1 MIGYGLVGLLISWWL
16 AAPSAFAAE
25 GLNEFPNY
33 LDRAQLPTEAQAQGF
48 PQEWRTYSFSNDRNP
63 AFAAPSNSAAGQ
75 PIDWAFAGGG
85 AVPLDRP
92 VVTIGGSHLEETVTP
107 DSLPLDP
114 RTIAYVAGMPVG
126 VSVVRGIVYVGSD
139 NGYTYALNALTGRL
153 IWAHYGWNMTMSNPL
168 VVDGRVFVTTGN
180 PFFNYEQT
188 MNYVR
193 GKPAIR
199 GPGLNTVFALDALTG
214 QELWR
219 YHTPGEIMPTA
230 AYHDGAL
237 FVGTGDGHIYAVEAA
252 TGKLR
257 WKTFLESFVSM
268 SSTLAAEGLLFVG
281 GTRPHFLYALDAATG
296 RIVWKQ
302 TIPKVVA
309 TGIGDG
315 TPSYAEGLVFQ
326 MFTVETGQSEAPLE
340 NVLVA
345 LEAKTGAIR
354 WQEQLGPGGS
364 FPGMKVAVATVV
376 GDTIYAASPV
386 SQRYVAVDLR
396 SGQLRWATEL
406 GGRSRSGAAI
416 RDGIAYLPLNKGEML
431 AIRTKDGAILSRYK
445 VGGGFGPVTPVLV
458 GQTLY
463 MANMFGWVH
472 AIPIHSF
479 STAPPVPQG

>member
-1 MIGYGLVGLLISWWL
+1 MNRYVLLGLCVSLW
-16 AAPSAFAAE
+16 SATASGFAADA
-25 GLNEFPNY
+25 LTQFPSY

-63 AFAAPSNSAAGQ
+63 AFAAPADSPAGQ
-75 PIDWAFAGGG
+75 PIAWAFAGAG
-85 AVPLDRP
+85 AAPLDRP
-92 VVTIGGSHLEETVTP
+92 VVTIGGSHSEDLPP
-107 DSLPLDP
+107 DSSPLDP
-114 RTIAYVAGMPVG
+114 RTVAYVAGMPVG

-139 NGYTYALNALTGRL
+139 NGYTYALNALTGRV

-168 VVDGRVFVTTGN
+168 VVEGRVFVTTGN

-188 MNYVR
+188 MNYVK

-199 GPGLNTVFALDALTG
+199 GPGLNSIFALDALTG
-214 QELWR
+214 EERWR

-237 FVGTGDGHIYAVEAA
+237 FVGTGDGHMYAVEAG

-257 WKTFLESFVSM
+257 WKSVLESFVSM

-281 GTRPHFLYALDAATG
+281 GTRPHFLYALDPATG

-315 TPSYAEGLVFQ
+315 TPSYAEGLLLQ
-326 MFTVETGQSEAPLE
+326 MFTVETGQSDAPLE

-345 LEAKTGAIR
+345 IEAKTGAIR
-354 WQEQLGPGGS
+354 WQQRLGPGGS

-376 GDTIYAASPV
+376 EGTVYAASPV
-386 SQRYVAVDLR
+386 SQRYFAFDLQ
-396 SGQLRWATEL
+396 SGQVRWATEI

-416 RDGIAYLPLNKGEML
+416 KDGIAYLPLNKGELL

-445 VGGGFGPVTPVLV
+445 VGGGFGPATPVLV

-463 MANMFGWVH
+463 TANMFGWVH
-472 AIPIHSF
+472 AIPIHVF
-479 STAPPVPQG
+479 SIAPPAPPG